1 MVFSSNVLP
10 SWPKRSLSE
19 SIESV
24 AKKAI
29 FGQILSINR
38 IEAVFTEIQSGI
50 EQADYGFEEYS
61 VMARLNARSAL
72 LQLLLQIA
80 DAFIRGSAYLS
91 IVREKLPTND
101 LVHAKEELDRLE
113 LFLIRNRALLGRESH
128 RVIEHRLL
136 LAKQSLI
143 RRLNSATHNDEK
155 DAATIVAA
163 FPSLLATFVAGFIN
177 ASRVSQN

>member
-10 SWPKRSLSE
+10 SWPQRPLSE

-29 FGQILSINR
+29 FGQILTINR
-38 IEAVFTEIQSGI
+38 IEAVFTEIQLGI
-50 EQADYGFEEYS
+50 DEADYGFEEYS

-101 LVHAKEELDRLE
+101 LVYATQELDRLE

-128 RVIEHRLL
+128 RLIEHRLL
-136 LAKQSLI
+136 LAKQSLN
-143 RRLNSATHNDEK
+143 RRLNSGAINDGK
-155 DAATIVAA
+155 DAATTVTA
-163 FPSLLATFVAGFIN
+163 FPSLLSTFAAGFIN